1 MKNVLLG
8 LLLVL
13 FGCVVTAQPS
23 LEGSWHGN
31 LQVMGTTLPLVIHIK
46 KEKTGH
52 SGSFDSPAQKA
63 FGIPATEVV
72 VTDGQLL
79 FKQADAGISYRG
91 DWREGDSIVGVFTQM
106 GRDMLLHLK
115 RLNQGEQPVMPA
127 KPKRV
132 QQPSAPIPYQV
143 KEVKFKNKSAGIQLA
158 GTLTLPDGKGPFPGV
173 VLISGSGPQNRN
185 SEVFDHAP
193 FLVLADYLTRQG
205 IAVLR
210 YDDRGV
216 AESGGSFSGATSAD
230 FATDAAAAWDFLR
243 KQKGIDKA
251 RVGFAGHSEGGM
263 IAPLAYALRPE
274 TGFLVLLA
282 GVGMPVH
289 ELLLEQLQAVGA
301 AEGLSQAEIDSQL
314 QINTQLFRWM
324 RELSP
329 KDAEANF
336 RTWSEEQLFLV
347 QDEEASKRLETQLNA
362 TRELFTDPW
371 FMYFIQ
377 YDPHAA
383 LKAVRCPVL
392 AMNGSKDVQVLSTS
406 NLAGIERSLKA
417 GGNAAVTV
425 VEMPGL
431 NHLFQPC
438 ESCSVSEYS
447 QLEITFDPAAMQR
460 IAEWVGKYEDRR

>member
-1 MKNVLLG
+1 MKHIFLSLIFCLSTLLTTG
-8 LLLVL
+8 QAS
-13 FGCVVTAQPS
+13 F
-23 LEGSWHGN
+23 EGSWQGN
-31 LQVMGTTLPLVIHIK
+31 LKVMGTILPLVIHIK
-46 KEKTGH
+46 KEKTGY

-63 FGIPATEVV
+63 YGIPATEVV

-79 FKQADAGISYRG
+79 FKQADAGISYEGR
-91 DWREGDSIVGVFTQM
+91 WQEGDSIVGVFTQM
-106 GRDMLLHLK
+106 GRDMPLHLK
-115 RLNQGEQPVMPA
+115 RLNQGEQPAMPA

-132 QQPSAPIPYQV
+132 QQPSAPFPYRV

-251 RVGFAGHSEGGM
+251 RVGFVGHSEGGM

-289 ELLLEQLQAVGA
+289 ELLIEQLEAVGA
-301 AEGLSQAEIDSQL
+301 AEGLSRAEIDSQRTV
-314 QINTQLFRWM
+314 NEQLFRWL
-324 RELSP
+324 RELSLQEVEQ
-329 KDAEANF
+329 KFAAWAD
-336 RTWSEEQLFLV
+336 EQLFLV
-347 QDEEASKRLETQLNA
+347 ADDAARQRLTTQLNA
-362 TRELFTDPW
+362 AKAMYTDPW
-371 FMYFIQ
+371 FLYFIQ

-383 LKAVRCPVL
+383 LKAVGCPVL
-392 AMNGSKDVQVLSTS
+392 AMNGSRDVQVLSTS
-406 NLAGIERSLKA
+406 NLAGIKRSLEA

-425 VEMPGL
+425 VEMAGL

-438 ESCSVSEYS
+438 ERCSVSEYS

-460 IAEWVGKYEDRR
+460 IAEWVGKSEE